1 MTPDCPADSTLPVSQ
16 ENPLLAAAAPL
27 LNAIVQIRLAATHD
41 DPAGLRQQLVDEIR
55 LFETRCK
62 QAGLPFDMII
72 GTRYCLC
79 SVLDEAAAQ
88 TPWGTRGVWSGNGL
102 LVTFH
107 NESWGGE
114 KVFQLLSRVSQNPV
128 QHLPLLEVIH
138 YCLLL
143 GYEGRYRGIEQG
155 RIQRDALR
163 SRLAQLIQDTRG
175 LQPARPEP
183 APVVPASQNSFWRP
197 PVPLWVCI
205 TLTAFVASLIWSGL
219 NWRLGNAAE
228 PVLRSIWQMP
238 LPKTES
244 VRRSATSQ
252 AMLDLHQRL
261 DDLIAARTLDV
272 ADGTNGSKI
281 IIASDKLF
289 NTAGTDLSPA
299 GRAIMTRVAAAMDTI
314 KGTIQV
320 SAYTDDQPVQSG
332 RFSSNYEYSLAQA
345 HTLMAILQQLMILPG
360 HTIRGEGRGDSNALL
375 PNDSQENRAQN
386 RRVEIMLFP
395 APATQASSK
404 PPAGTP

>member
-1 MTPDCPADSTLPVSQ
+1 MTPDSAADAAYPVSQ
-16 ENPLLAAAAPL
+16 ENPLLTAAAPL

-41 DPAGLRQQLVDEIR
+41 DPAGLRQQLVAEIR

-175 LQPARPEP
+175 QQPARPEP
-183 APVVPASQNSFWRP
+183 VPVVPAGQNAFWRP
-197 PVPLWVCI
+197 PVPFWVCVI
-205 TLTAFVASLIWSGL
+205 LTAFIASLVWSGL
-219 NWRLGNAAE
+219 NWRLGNVAE
-228 PVLRSIWQMP
+228 PVLRAIWQLP
-238 LPKTES
+238 LPKTEP
-244 VRRSATSQ
+244 VRRSTATQ

-261 DDLIAARTLDV
+261 DDLIEARTLDV

-281 IIASDKLF
+281 IIGSDKLF
-289 NTAGTDLSPA
+289 NAAGTDLSPA

-314 KGTIQV
+314 KGTVQV
-320 SAYTDDQPVQSG
+320 SVYTDNQPVRSG
-332 RFSSNYEYSLAQA
+332 RFSSNYDYSLAQA
-345 HTLMAILQQLMILPG
+345 HTLMRILQQLMIQPG
-360 HTIRGEGRGDSNALL
+360 HTIRGEGRGDSDALL

-386 RRVEIMLFP
+386 RRVEILLFP
-395 APATQASSK
+395 SPAIQASST
-404 PPAGTP
+404 PPAGTH

>member
-1 MTPDCPADSTLPVSQ
+1 MTPEYPADTLPSVSQ
-16 ENPLLAAAAPL
+16 ENALLANAAPL

-155 RIQRDALR
+155 RIQRDSLR
-163 SRLAQLIQDTRG
+163 ARLAQLIQDTRG
-175 LQPARPEP
+175 LQPPLNKLQ
-183 APVVPASQNSFWRP
+183 PVAPASQNIFWRP
-197 PVPLWVCI
+197 PVPLWACI
-205 TLTAFVASLIWSGL
+205 TVTAFIACLIYSGL
-219 NWRLGNAAE
+219 NWRLSNATE
-228 PVLRSIWQMP
+228 PLLRAIWQTP
-238 LPKTES
+238 LPKMEL
-244 VRRSATSQ
+244 VRRTNASQ
-252 AMLDLHQRL
+252 AVLDLRKRL
-261 DDLIAARTLDV
+261 ADLITNRTLDV
-272 ADGTNGSKI
+272 ADGSSGSKVI
-281 IIASDKLF
+281 VAADKLF
-289 NTAGTDLSPA
+289 VRGSSDLTPE
-299 GRAIMTRVAAAMDTI
+299 GLTIVARLATAMDSI
-314 KGTIQV
+314 KGTLQLSV
-320 SAYTDDQPVQSG
+320 YTDSQPLQTT
-332 RFSSNYEYSLAQA
+332 RFPTNYEYSLAQA
-345 HTLMAILQQLMILPG
+345 QTLTSQLQQLMVGPG
-360 HTIRGEGRGDSNALL
+360 HMIKGEGRGDSNPLL
-375 PNDSQENRAQN
+375 PDDSSENRARN
-386 RRVEIMLFP
+386 RRVEILLFP
-395 APATQASSK
+395 TPESQACSPK
-404 PPAGTP
+404 PAGDQ

>member
-1 MTPDCPADSTLPVSQ
+1 MTPDSPADSTLPVSQ